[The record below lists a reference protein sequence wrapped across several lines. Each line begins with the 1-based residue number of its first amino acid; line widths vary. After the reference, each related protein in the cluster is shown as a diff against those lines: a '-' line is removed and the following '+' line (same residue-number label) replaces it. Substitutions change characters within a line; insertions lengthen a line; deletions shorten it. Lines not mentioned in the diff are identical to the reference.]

1 MRNETRDVEYLGTG
15 PELGLLDNDAKEV
28 KKEEL
33 AKIGLDE
40 DNIIKVASE
49 IAQKEEEAESDEEDS
64 SLTYVAIG
72 AAVAALG
79 YTAHS
84 YWPAITAA
92 VSSAITW
99 TASVAIPAISAFALT
114 STGMITGMAV
124 LGILLFGAI
133 AYMKMS
139 GKSEPLPPVVDP
151 IPPVVDPIP
160 PVVDPA
166 KQLGDWAKNLK
177 GTQNGLNPSSA
188 ATAAATKIQS
198 SYRMHVAKNEVAKLP
213 PVVDPIKEN
222 AATKI
227 QSIVRMHVAKKED
240 ASVTTPVIGK

>member
-1 MRNETRDVEYLGTG
+1 MRNETRYAEYLETT
-15 PELGLLDNDAKEV
+15 D
-28 KKEEL
+28 KKSAEEL
-33 AKIGLDE
+33 AKIGLNE
-40 DNIIKVASE
+40 NNLLNVASK
-49 IAQKEEEAESDEEDS
+49 IAQKKEEAESDEEDS

-79 YTAHS
+79 YTAYS

-133 AYMKMS
+133 AYMKMP

-151 IPPVVDPIP
+151 AI
-160 PVVDPA
+160 
-166 KQLGDWAKNLK
+166 QLGDWAKNLK

-188 ATAAATKIQS
+188 S
-198 SYRMHVAKNEVAKLP
+198 
-213 PVVDPIKEN
+213 

-227 QSIVRMHVAKKED
+227 QSIVSMNIAKNKVAELKED
-240 ASVTTPVIGK
+240 APVTPPVAGK

>member
-1 MRNETRDVEYLGTG
+1 MRNKTIHNDIEAGDA
-15 PELGLLDNDAKEV
+15 LGLLDNQLPKSAEEVKKEEV

-40 DNIIKVASE
+40 DSIIKVASE

-79 YTAHS
+79 YTAYS

-133 AYMKMS
+133 AYMKMP

-151 IPPVVDPIP
+151 AIQS

-166 KQLGDWAKNLK
+166 IQLGDWAKTLK

-188 ATAAATKIQS
+188 S
-198 SYRMHVAKNEVAKLP
+198 
-213 PVVDPIKEN
+213 

-227 QSIVRMHVAKKED
+227 QSIVRMNIAKNKVAELKED
-240 ASVTTPVIGK
+240 APVTSPVAGK